1 MNGMRM
7 VVNDKD
13 EPCLGGPASRV
24 QAVIFLGS
32 PSKGVERG
40 LRQWVLS
47 GVPLV
52 PGGAVRRRGKVKKPR
67 GKETIF

>member
-1 MNGMRM
+1 MTRTSP
-7 VVNDKD
+7 V
-13 EPCLGGPASRV
+13 LGALPYRV
-24 QAVIFLGS
+24 QAAIFLGS

-52 PGGAVRRRGKVKKPR
+52 PRGAVRRRGKVKKPR